1 MEEIWRSIEIE
12 GYEVSNFGRVRSVDR
27 TVKGINGVV
36 QNFKGQL
43 IKPFIS
49 KEGYACVVLTYCHSY
64 KRFLV
69 HRLVANAFIL
79 NPNNLATVNHKD
91 ENKLNNHVDN
101 LEWMSFDDNNK
112 YGTKVERGRAKCRIC
127 ITQETKEGKII
138 GIFDSIST
146 ASKVLNYEFASIQRV
161 VNNKQKFSYGYK
173 FRRSYIGEIN
183 KLKESNL
190 KYLLI

>member
-79 NPNNLATVNHKD
+79 NPNNLATVDYKD
-91 ENKLNNHVDN
+91 ENKPNNHVDN

-127 ITQETKEGKII
+127 ITQETEEGKII
-138 GIFDSIST
+138 GIFDSIGT

-161 VNNKQKFSYGYK
+161 VNNKQKFSYD
-173 FRRSYIGEIN
+173 IN
-183 KLKESNL
+183 LEEVILVK
-190 KYLLI
+190 

>member
-49 KEGYACVVLTYCHSY
+49 KEGY
-64 KRFLV
+64 
-69 HRLVANAFIL
+69 
-79 NPNNLATVNHKD
+79 
-91 ENKLNNHVDN
+91 
-101 LEWMSFDDNNK
+101 
-112 YGTKVERGRAKCRIC
+112 G
-127 ITQETKEGKII
+127 
-138 GIFDSIST
+138 
-146 ASKVLNYEFASIQRV
+146 
-161 VNNKQKFSYGYK
+161 
-173 FRRSYIGEIN
+173 RSYIGEIN